1 VTPHGFL
8 DIIKFGSDGWGYV
21 LMLGT
26 LMTVALS
33 VSGFLLG
40 ALLGILASWAK
51 IDGTRLLRLL
61 AEAYTTLIRGV
72 PDLLIIYLFY
82 FGGSAAITAIGSW
95 FGASGFIGLPGFL
108 AGMMAIGLCSGALH
122 TEAFRGAFNIIA
134 KGELEAATACG
145 MSRWVKFRRIIA
157 PLTFRYAL
165 PAFGNVWQIA
175 LKESA
180 LVSIVGII
188 ELMQRARFGAG
199 TTGLHFQFYIIAALI
214 YLGISTLSGSLFQF
228 CERLSSRNKNPA
240 SVSRGATYG

>member
-1 VTPHGFL
+1 MTPNGFL
-8 DIIKFGSDGWGYV
+8 DIVKFGPDGWGYV

-26 LMTVALS
+26 LMTIALS

-40 ALLGILASWAK
+40 AVLGILAAWAK
-51 IDGTRLLRLL
+51 IDGTRPLRLI
-61 AEAYTTLIRGV
+61 AETYTTLIRGV
-72 PDLLIIYLFY
+72 PDLLVIYLFY
-82 FGGSAAITAIGSW
+82 FGGSAAITAIGGW
-95 FGASGFIGLPGFL
+95 FGSSGFIGLPGFL
-108 AGMMAIGLCSGALH
+108 AGMIAIGICSGALH
-122 TEAFRGAFNIIA
+122 TEAFRGAFNIIV

-145 MSRWVKFRRIIA
+145 MGRWIKFRRIIA

-199 TTGLHFQFYIIAALI
+199 TTGLHFQFYIVAALI
-214 YLGISTLSGSLFQF
+214 YLAISTFSGSLFQF
-228 CERLSSRNKNPA
+228 CERLSLRHRHVDRVKEA
-240 SVSRGATYG
+240 